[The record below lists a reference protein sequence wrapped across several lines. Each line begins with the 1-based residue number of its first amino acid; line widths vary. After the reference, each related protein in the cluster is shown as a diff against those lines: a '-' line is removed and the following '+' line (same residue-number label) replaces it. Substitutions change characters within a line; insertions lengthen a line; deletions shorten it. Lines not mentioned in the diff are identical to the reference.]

1 MFNVKKSSYTF
12 QKLFNEY
19 KNNRQFGKKYKN
31 FSILMF
37 FDQHRN
43 RVEDNEKEEDFLFR
57 DLKNMRREEK
67 ELIEEYGTNAKNE
80 FHNIKDKNF
89 KIKLEKNIFFNGI
102 DTTERNINK
111 NNKKIIKINE
121 INLPNIFNKRNN
133 SINNLDLIKNSVEEL
148 KNKINNENNNNNIN
162 LSKKNSIKKIKSRNN
177 SLINKLYSYNSNEN
191 IKNNIKIKHQRNKSY
206 NYHSIDNNLNNND
219 YHHERKNY
227 IQTLNDER
235 NKFIKEKNKY
245 YYVFNLNQKNSERL
259 DRKLNYIET
268 KYFNN

>member
-1 MFNVKKSSYTF
+1 MFNVKKSSKTF

-19 KNNRQFGKKYKN
+19 KKNLQFGKKFKN

-43 RVEDNEKEEDFLFR
+43 KVEDNEKEEDFLFR

-80 FHNIKDKNF
+80 FHNVKDKNF

-102 DTTERNINK
+102 ESTERKNNK
-111 NNKKIIKINE
+111 KNKKIIKTNE
-121 INLPNIFNKRNN
+121 INLPNIFNKKNYSN
-133 SINNLDLIKNSVEEL
+133 NNLEVIKKNVEDL
-148 KNKINNENNNNNIN
+148 KNKINNENNFN
-162 LSKKNSIKKIKSRNN
+162 LSKKNSINKIKSRNN
-177 SLINKLYSYNSNEN
+177 SLINNLISYNSNDN
-191 IKNNIKIKHQRNKSY
+191 IKNNVKIKHQRNKSY
-206 NYHSIDNNLNNND
+206 NYHSIDNNNNI
-219 YHHERKNY
+219 HHERNNY

-245 YYVFNLNQKNSERL
+245 HYVFNLNQKNCEKL
-259 DRKLNYIET
+259 DRKLNFIET
-268 KYFNN
+268 KFFNN